1 MRNAK
6 NSQSKY
12 FVNVKNLNLL
22 IISFRT
28 GETQIINDEPQFQ
41 PEELAKDGIHMVTI
55 EETSQLGIDEAS
67 QMSMNEPLIFNRPN
81 KAIVTS
87 VTTLPVIA
95 DMDIDDSNS
104 HNIVERKPQV
114 TVQQSQKIDTDQ
126 SPSPDVRKE
135 GTTIK
140 DEELDEGVTNDNE
153 TKTRRQEETD
163 IPMPEPPTQTIES
176 DIGDA
181 LDDVTSKQ
189 GVANTVEI
197 TTEIDLSDIP
207 QPPPSPTESE
217 KNRRQE
223 ELDDLAMLGIDA
235 DDMAAQ
241 CM

>member
-1 MRNAK
+1 
-6 NSQSKY
+6 
-12 FVNVKNLNLL
+12 
-22 IISFRT
+22 
-28 GETQIINDEPQFQ
+28 
-41 PEELAKDGIHMVTI
+41 MVTI

-126 SPSPDVRKE
+126 SPSPDVRNE
-135 GTTIK
+135 VTIIK
-140 DEELDEGVTNDNE
+140 DEELDEGVTNDDE

>member
-1 MRNAK
+1 MLT
-6 NSQSKY
+6 
-12 FVNVKNLNLL
+12 FIFF
-22 IISFRT
+22 IISFRA

-41 PEELAKDGIHMVTI
+41 PEELAKDGIHLVTI

-104 HNIVERKPQV
+104 RNIVERKPQV

-126 SPSPDVRKE
+126 SPSPDVRNE

-140 DEELDEGVTNDNE
+140 DEELDESITNEDE
-153 TKTRRQEETD
+153 TKTRKQEETE

-176 DIGDA
+176 DIGGDA

-189 GVANTVEI
+189 AVANTVEI